1 MTTLRPVVNDEVA
14 PAVVVRATSD
24 GYVKRQLEQL
34 WSHDLRHR
42 PVGDYFTCTHEHD
55 PIGDLGRR
63 CEVVNH
69 HESGQRAPMHL
80 LAHQL
85 PERLS
90 VTDVQMGRRLIEEQ
104 NRCLLRQR
112 TGNVNPLLLA
122 TRECFEGTR
131 AKRLELAAVDHLVDN
146 CAIAAAHAHQ
156 HVLVRRSPHR
166 NHLANG
172 DSRRNLRTLV
182 HNGNPL
188 RDLARIEVTN
198 RTIAESRT
206 SLGRIHQT
214 RNHLE
219 QCRLSGSVR
228 TEQRTHGT
236 GIDREIDLP
245 QHEGFGPAV
254 SYRHAAQRN
263 THRPR
268 VARSMCDC
276 TVTTLAHG
284 MLRWSNQR
292 PLDGHEHLM
301 ATDQSADDTGTRI
314 IKRYSN
320 RKLYDTTES
329 RYVTLQQIGEMV
341 RAGEDVQIIDNKTK
355 EDKTE
360 VTLALILSEDLKN
373 KPRSVP
379 LGMLR
384 NLIQERGERI
394 LSQLREG
401 PIGRLIPTPEDG
413 EAGIEGTDAAAR
425 TADDPERTAAGTGA
439 AGTGAAGTGAAET
452 GAAETGAAETGA
464 PSTPDK
470 PSPKG
475 RFDELME
482 SSKQTIDQLQASLD
496 DRVKA
501 VVPGL
506 GLIRELREEITS
518 LTQRVTDLEE
528 KLAARDDAGSNK
540 SN

>member
-1 MTTLRPVVNDEVA
+1 
-14 PAVVVRATSD
+14 
-24 GYVKRQLEQL
+24 
-34 WSHDLRHR
+34 
-42 PVGDYFTCTHEHD
+42 
-55 PIGDLGRR
+55 
-63 CEVVNH
+63 
-69 HESGQRAPMHL
+69 
-80 LAHQL
+80 
-85 PERLS
+85 
-90 VTDVQMGRRLIEEQ
+90 
-104 NRCLLRQR
+104 
-112 TGNVNPLLLA
+112 
-122 TRECFEGTR
+122 
-131 AKRLELAAVDHLVDN
+131 
-146 CAIAAAHAHQ
+146 
-156 HVLVRRSPHR
+156 
-166 NHLANG
+166 
-172 DSRRNLRTLV
+172 
-182 HNGNPL
+182 
-188 RDLARIEVTN
+188 
-198 RTIAESRT
+198 
-206 SLGRIHQT
+206 
-214 RNHLE
+214 
-219 QCRLSGSVR
+219 
-228 TEQRTHGT
+228 
-236 GIDREIDLP
+236 
-245 QHEGFGPAV
+245 
-254 SYRHAAQRN
+254 
-263 THRPR
+263 
-268 VARSMCDC
+268 
-276 TVTTLAHG
+276 

-464 PSTPDK
+464 AETGAPSTPDK

>member
-1 MTTLRPVVNDEVA
+1 M
-14 PAVVVRATSD
+14 
-24 GYVKRQLEQL
+24 
-34 WSHDLRHR
+34 
-42 PVGDYFTCTHEHD
+42 
-55 PIGDLGRR
+55 
-63 CEVVNH
+63 
-69 HESGQRAPMHL
+69 
-80 LAHQL
+80 
-85 PERLS
+85 
-90 VTDVQMGRRLIEEQ
+90 
-104 NRCLLRQR
+104 
-112 TGNVNPLLLA
+112 
-122 TRECFEGTR
+122 
-131 AKRLELAAVDHLVDN
+131 
-146 CAIAAAHAHQ
+146 
-156 HVLVRRSPHR
+156 
-166 NHLANG
+166 
-172 DSRRNLRTLV
+172 
-182 HNGNPL
+182 
-188 RDLARIEVTN
+188 
-198 RTIAESRT
+198 
-206 SLGRIHQT
+206 
-214 RNHLE
+214 
-219 QCRLSGSVR
+219 
-228 TEQRTHGT
+228 
-236 GIDREIDLP
+236 
-245 QHEGFGPAV
+245 
-254 SYRHAAQRN
+254 
-263 THRPR
+263 
-268 VARSMCDC
+268 
-276 TVTTLAHG
+276 
-284 MLRWSNQR
+284 
-292 PLDGHEHLM
+292 
-301 ATDQSADDTGTRI
+301 
-314 IKRYSN
+314 
-320 RKLYDTTES
+320 
-329 RYVTLQQIGEMV
+329 TLQQIGEMV